1 MFVIKKVTK
10 VKNTVPWKYV
20 ISDINAVKLVA
31 RFYEN
36 ELQKRNQK
44 EFRVDKII
52 KRDVTNY
59 MLNGKVMIILLIVG
73 LIKAKYHY
81 IKWDFFLKLITVIKI
96 KYKPN

>member
-59 MLNGKVMIILLIVG
+59 MLNG
-73 LIKAKYHY
+73 
-81 IKWDFFLKLITVIKI
+81 
-96 KYKPN
+96 